1 MALFSGTLGDLI
13 RRFRRGLSSSTG
25 ASKIL
30 ENLAWLFFD
39 RFLRMGVGLVVGLW
53 VARYLG
59 PEQFGAWNYAIAFAA
74 FFGAFAGL
82 GLDNIVV
89 RNLVREPDRRDE
101 FLGTAFWLKLG
112 VGMVATLLSIV
123 AFVWMEPENPLALPL
138 IALSSIGIV
147 FQSFGVID
155 FHFQSRV
162 QSKYTVYAQNLAF
175 LLVAVLRVVL
185 VKMEAPLL
193 AFAFAG
199 AFEMMIGATFLVVVF
214 RKYGMGMRGWRFRG
228 RVAIELLRDSWP
240 LVLTGLAAMVYMRI
254 DQVMIGN
261 MLGNR
266 EVGLFSAAVR
276 ISEIWYFVPMAIVSS
291 FYPAIVEARSRDG
304 RIYMARLQTLND
316 GLFLLGLVVAIGMS
330 FASAPLVRLLY
341 GSSYEGAGPILV
353 LHVWTG
359 VAICVGAA
367 SSCWTL
373 TENVQRVNL
382 YKALLG
388 CGSNVLLNLW
398 LIPKHGVQG
407 AAVASVV
414 AQCLACFSFFDRGTF
429 AMFRMQMRSLNVAGA
444 VARIS
449 RLVRRRL
456 GGGSVEDA
464 EEVPR

>member
-1 MALFSGTLGDLI
+1 MASLSGTLGDLVG
-13 RRFRRGLSSSTG
+13 RVRRGTSSSAG
-25 ASKIL
+25 ASRIL

-82 GLDNIVV
+82 GLDSIVV
-89 RNLVREPDRRDE
+89 RNLVREPSRRDE
-101 FLGTAFWLKLG
+101 FLGTAFGLRAG
-112 VGMVATLLSIV
+112 VGLLATLLSIA
-123 AFVWMEPENPLALPL
+123 AFVRMEPHDPMAPAL
-138 IALSSIGIV
+138 IALASAGIV

-155 FHFQSRV
+155 CHFQSLV

-175 LLVAVLRVVL
+175 LLVAAIRVAL

-193 AFAFAG
+193 AFAAAG
-199 AFEMMIGATFLVVVF
+199 AFEILLGAAFLAVAYH
-214 RKYGMGMRGWRFRG
+214 RNHLSMRRWRFRG
-228 RVAIELLRDSWP
+228 GVAVELLRDSWP

-254 DQVMIGN
+254 DQVMLGN
-261 MLGNR
+261 MMGNR

-276 ISEIWYFVPMAIVSS
+276 ISEIWYFVPMAVVST
-291 FYPAIVEARSRDG
+291 FYPSIVEARSRDHG
-304 RIYMARLQTLND
+304 AYMGRLQALND
-316 GLFLLGLVVAIGMS
+316 GLFLMGLAVAVAMS
-330 FASAPLVRLLY
+330 FASGPIVRLLY
-341 GSSYEGAGPILV
+341 GESYAGAGPILV

-373 TENVQRVNL
+373 TENVQRINL
-382 YKALLG
+382 YKAFLG

-398 LIPKHGVQG
+398 LIPRHGVQG
-407 AAVASVV
+407 AAAASVV

-429 AMFRMQMRSLNVAGA
+429 AMFRMQMRSLLVVGA
-444 VARIS
+444 IRRSA
-449 RLVRRRL
+449 RLVRERF
-456 GGGSVEDA
+456 GAPSVPGSA
-464 EEVPR
+464 EAPR

>member
-1 MALFSGTLGDLI
+1 
-13 RRFRRGLSSSTG
+13 
-25 ASKIL
+25 
-30 ENLAWLFFD
+30 
-39 RFLRMGVGLVVGLW
+39 MGVGLVVGLW

-112 VGMVATLLSIV
+112 VGLAATLLSIV

-199 AFEMMIGATFLVVVF
+199 AFEMLIGATFLVVVF
-214 RKYGMGMRGWRFRG
+214 RKYGMGMRGWLFRG
-228 RVAIELLRDSWP
+228 RVAVELLRDSWP

-291 FYPAIVEARSRDG
+291 FYPAIVEARARDG
-304 RIYMARLQTLND
+304 RAYMARLQALND
-316 GLFLLGLVVAIGMS
+316 GLFLLGLVVAVGMS

-341 GSSYEGAGPILV
+341 GASYDGAGPILV

-373 TENVQRVNL
+373 TENVQRINL

-398 LIPKHGVQG
+398 LIPRHGVQG
-407 AAVASVV
+407 AAVASVI

-429 AMFRMQMRSLNVAGA
+429 AMFRMQMRSMTVVGA
-444 VARIS
+444 VVRIS

-456 GGGSVEDA
+456 GGGSLEDA
-464 EEVPR
+464 NEVSR